1 MPRDDQ
7 HFQKALYL
15 LDRGEVERGEALL
28 RQVLDAAERAEDLAL
43 QSTAQLCLGKLLV
56 ELDRVPE
63 AVAHLKR
70 VAALD
75 EYDDLVA
82 HERRKAIE
90 LLRKTGV
97 A

>member
-7 HFQKALYL
+7 QFQKALYL
-15 LDRGEVERGEALL
+15 LDRGEVERGEAIL
-28 RQVLDAAERAEDLAL
+28 RQVLDAAERAEDRAL
-43 QSTAQLCLGKLLV
+43 LSTVRLCLGELLV

-63 AVAHLKR
+63 AVPHLKR

-82 HERRKAIE
+82 HERREAIE
-90 LLRKTGV
+90 LLRRTGE